1 MPIDRGFL
9 QQMCSMTGYEPITTF
24 WDDFSIADAFG
35 KNAVEDTYD
44 RAFRE
49 WKSNYKYLT
58 ELVMII
64 NIYRIAKVFFH
75 LCSHPLPILFPKTE
89 PYLTARLSKNK
100 FLNFSDQIT
109 RQNIFHPKS
118 TFELNHNKKKKKE
131 VFI

>member
-1 MPIDRGFL
+1 MPIDRDFL

-64 NIYRIAKVFFH
+64 NWKCWEHHTKLNTELSEWYGAKYYE
-75 LCSHPLPILFPKTE
+75 LREWALDNLE
-89 PYLTARLSKNK
+89 GEELDYYL
-100 FLNFSDQIT
+100 
-109 RQNIFHPKS
+109 S
-118 TFELNHNKKKKKE
+118 TTD
-131 VFI
+131 